1 MTTENKN
8 NDATRLMNDET
19 RFYDNE
25 TALAPESGNQVEDN
39 ARETEYVPESKAAK
53 PARKVDKGNLAA
65 AGIGAV
71 AGGVAGA
78 AVGAHAA
85 GSSKKDIDLKDSDK
99 AEDEKSTDTADDEL
113 VNKDIAPDA
122 TDAEGKTAET
132 AANGE
137 TATDGQAVDVSDNIE
152 HEAAGHAAAPQTVN
166 VEVNINSDGQYQV
179 SGPNPA
185 EAAAKAD
192 PASQIHEAGRQMHE
206 SYATAKEP
214 EATIVEVEPDAPV
227 ADEIPHAHV
236 SDSMS
241 FSEAFAAA
249 RAEVGPGGS
258 FTWHG
263 KVYGTYYKN
272 EWDSMSS
279 EEQRDFQMAAING
292 EHATAPGH
300 EASQANN
307 YAYAKPV
314 EPEPVQDPEPYDEP
328 KGQEV
333 TLVDPEPVSDDE
345 VRVLGIDQ
353 VMDENGQLHEAA
365 LIDFGGNVAMVVD
378 TDGDNVYD
386 VMAADFNGDGEI
398 TPDEINPNIG
408 EAGLTVGDV
417 QDQYMAQEQEDVQF
431 NNECDGLSDSDFD
444 NSADIDAFV

>member
-19 RFYDNE
+19 RLYDNE
-25 TALAPESGNQVEDN
+25 TALAPESGTQVEDN
-39 ARETEYVPESKAAK
+39 APETEYVPESKAAK

-99 AEDEKSTDTADDEL
+99 DEDEKSTDTADDEL

-132 AANGE
+132 AASDE
-137 TATDGQAVDVSDNIE
+137 QAVDVSDNIE

-166 VEVNINSDGQYQV
+166 VEVNINSDSQYQV

-206 SYATAKEP
+206 SYASAKEP
-214 EATIVEVEPDAPV
+214 EATIVEVEPEAPV

-279 EEQRDFQMAAING
+279 QEQRDFQTAAING
-292 EHATAPGH
+292 EHSTAPGH
-300 EASQANN
+300 EASQTNN
-307 YAYAKPV
+307 YAYDKPV
-314 EPEPVQDPEPYDEP
+314 DPVPAEEPYEEP

-353 VMDENGQLHEAA
+353 MMDEDGQLHEAA
-365 LIDFGGNVAMVVD
+365 LIDFGGNMAMVVD

-398 TPDEINPNIG
+398 TSDEINPNFG

-417 QDQYMAQEQEDVQF
+417 QGQYMAQEQEDVQF

>member
-1 MTTENKN
+1 MTIENKN

-19 RFYDNE
+19 RLYDNE

-39 ARETEYVPESKAAK
+39 ASETEYVPESKAAK

-99 AEDEKSTDTADDEL
+99 ADNENASDTADSEL

-122 TDAEGKTAET
+122 TDAEGKTAE
-132 AANGE
+132 AAN
-137 TATDGQAVDVSDNIE
+137 DGQAVDVSENIE

-192 PASQIHEAGRQMHE
+192 PSAQVHEAGRQMHE

-214 EATIVEVEPDAPV
+214 EATIVEVDPEAPV

-279 EEQRDFQMAAING
+279 QEQRDFQMAAING
-292 EHATAPGH
+292 EHSTAPGH

-314 EPEPVQDPEPYDEP
+314 DPVPAEEPYEEP

-353 VMDENGQLHEAA
+353 VMDEDGQLHEAA

-417 QDQYMAQEQEDVQF
+417 QGQYMAQEQEDVQF

>member
-39 ARETEYVPESKAAK
+39 APETEYVPESKAAK
-53 PARKVDKGNLAA
+53 PARKVDKDNLAA

-122 TDAEGKTAET
+122 TDVEGKTAET
-132 AANGE
+132 AASDE
-137 TATDGQAVDVSDNIE
+137 QAVDVSENIE
-152 HEAAGHAAAPQTVN
+152 HEAAGHAAAPQAVN

-214 EATIVEVEPDAPV
+214 EATIVEVDPEAPV
-227 ADEIPHAHV
+227 ADDIPHAHV

-292 EHATAPGH
+292 EHSTAPGH

-314 EPEPVQDPEPYDEP
+314 DPVPAEEPYEEP

-353 VMDENGQLHEAA
+353 VMDEDGQLHEAA

>member
-8 NDATRLMNDET
+8 NDSTRLMNDET
-19 RFYDNE
+19 RYYDNE

-39 ARETEYVPESKAAK
+39 APETEYVPESKAAK

-85 GSSKKDIDLKDSDK
+85 GSSNKNIDLKDSDK
-99 AEDEKSTDTADDEL
+99 AEDEKGTDTADSEL

-122 TDAEGKTAET
+122 TDAEGKTAE
-132 AANGE
+132 A
-137 TATDGQAVDVSDNIE
+137 ATDGQAVDVSENIE

-214 EATIVEVEPDAPV
+214 EATIVEVEPEAPV

-279 EEQRDFQMAAING
+279 QEQRDFQMAAING
-292 EHATAPGH
+292 EHSTAPGH

-314 EPEPVQDPEPYDEP
+314 DPVPAEEPYEEP

-353 VMDENGQLHEAA
+353 VMDEDGQLHEAA

>member
-19 RFYDNE
+19 RLYDNE

-39 ARETEYVPESKAAK
+39 APETEYVPESKAAK

-99 AEDEKSTDTADDEL
+99 ADNENASATADSEL

-122 TDAEGKTAET
+122 TDAESKTAE

-137 TATDGQAVDVSDNIE
+137 TATDGQAVDVSENIE

-214 EATIVEVEPDAPV
+214 EATIVEVDPEEPAV
-227 ADEIPHAHV
+227 DEIPHAHV

-292 EHATAPGH
+292 EHSTAPGH

-314 EPEPVQDPEPYDEP
+314 DPVPAEEPYEEP

-353 VMDENGQLHEAA
+353 VMDEDGQLHEAA

-417 QDQYMAQEQEDVQF
+417 QGQYMAQEQEDVQF

>member
-25 TALAPESGNQVEDN
+25 TALAPEAGNQVEDN
-39 ARETEYVPESKAAK
+39 ARETEYVHESKAAK

-132 AANGE
+132 AASDE
-137 TATDGQAVDVSDNIE
+137 QAVDVSDNIE

-214 EATIVEVEPDAPV
+214 EATIVEVEPEAPV

-300 EASQANN
+300 EASQSNN

-314 EPEPVQDPEPYDEP
+314 DPVPAEEPYDEP
-328 KGQEV
+328 KGHEV

-353 VMDENGQLHEAA
+353 VMDEDGQLHEAA

-417 QDQYMAQEQEDVQF
+417 QGQYMAQEQEDVQF

>member
-19 RFYDNE
+19 RLYDNE

-39 ARETEYVPESKAAK
+39 APETEYVPESKAAK

-99 AEDEKSTDTADDEL
+99 ADDENASDTADSEL

-122 TDAEGKTAET
+122 TDTEGKTAE

-137 TATDGQAVDVSDNIE
+137 TATDGQAVDVSENIE
-152 HEAAGHAAAPQTVN
+152 HEAADHAAAPQTVN

-214 EATIVEVEPDAPV
+214 EATIVEVDPEPPV

-292 EHATAPGH
+292 EHSTAPGH

-314 EPEPVQDPEPYDEP
+314 DPVPAEEPYEEP

-353 VMDENGQLHEAA
+353 VMDEDGQLHEAA

-417 QDQYMAQEQEDVQF
+417 QGQYMAQEQEDVQF

>member
-19 RFYDNE
+19 RYYDNE

-39 ARETEYVPESKAAK
+39 ARETEYVPKSKAAK
-53 PARKVDKGNLAA
+53 PARKVDKGNLAV

-99 AEDEKSTDTADDEL
+99 DEDEKSTDTADDEL

-132 AANGE
+132 SASDE
-137 TATDGQAVDVSDNIE
+137 QAVDVSDNIE

-206 SYATAKEP
+206 SYASAKEP
-214 EATIVEVEPDAPV
+214 EATIVEVEPEAPV

-314 EPEPVQDPEPYDEP
+314 EPVQEPEPYEEP

-353 VMDENGQLHEAA
+353 VMDEDGQLHEAA

>member
-8 NDATRLMNDET
+8 NDATRLINDET
-19 RFYDNE
+19 RLYDNE
-25 TALAPESGNQVEDN
+25 TALAPESGTQVEDN
-39 ARETEYVPESKAAK
+39 APETEYVPESKAAK

-99 AEDEKSTDTADDEL
+99 DEDEKSTDTADDEL

-122 TDAEGKTAET
+122 TDAEGKTADV
-132 AANGE
+132 AAS
-137 TATDGQAVDVSDNIE
+137 DGQAVDVSENIE

-206 SYATAKEP
+206 SYASAKEP
-214 EATIVEVEPDAPV
+214 EATIVEVEPEAPV

-279 EEQRDFQMAAING
+279 QEQRDFQTAAING

-314 EPEPVQDPEPYDEP
+314 DPEPVQEPEPYDEP
-328 KGQEV
+328 KGHEV

-353 VMDENGQLHEAA
+353 VMDEDGQLHEAA

>member
-39 ARETEYVPESKAAK
+39 APETEYVPESKAAK

-122 TDAEGKTAET
+122 TDAEGKTADV

-152 HEAAGHAAAPQTVN
+152 HDAAGHAAAPQTVN

-214 EATIVEVEPDAPV
+214 EATIVEVEPEAPV

-314 EPEPVQDPEPYDEP
+314 DPVPAEEPYEEP

-353 VMDENGQLHEAA
+353 VMDEDGQLHEAA

>member
-25 TALAPESGNQVEDN
+25 TALAPEAGNQVEDN
-39 ARETEYVPESKAAK
+39 ACETEYVPESKAAK

-132 AANGE
+132 AASDE
-137 TATDGQAVDVSDNIE
+137 QAVDVSDNIE

-192 PASQIHEAGRQMHE
+192 PSAQVHEAGRQMHE

-214 EATIVEVEPDAPV
+214 EAPV

-314 EPEPVQDPEPYDEP
+314 EPEPVQDPEPYEEP

-353 VMDENGQLHEAA
+353 VMDEDGQLHEAA

>member
-1 MTTENKN
+1 MTIENKN

-19 RFYDNE
+19 RLYDNE

-39 ARETEYVPESKAAK
+39 APETEYVPESKAAK

-99 AEDEKSTDTADDEL
+99 AEDENASDTTDSEL

-122 TDAEGKTAET
+122 TDAEGKTAE
-132 AANGE
+132 AAN
-137 TATDGQAVDVSDNIE
+137 DGQAVDVSENIE
-152 HEAAGHAAAPQTVN
+152 HEAAAPQTVN

-214 EATIVEVEPDAPV
+214 EATIVEVDPEAPV

-292 EHATAPGH
+292 EHSTAPGH

-314 EPEPVQDPEPYDEP
+314 DPVPAEEPYEEP

-353 VMDENGQLHEAA
+353 VMDEDGQLHEAA

-417 QDQYMAQEQEDVQF
+417 QGQYMAQEQEDVQF

>member
-39 ARETEYVPESKAAK
+39 APETEYVPESKAAK
-53 PARKVDKGNLAA
+53 PARKVDKDNLAA

-122 TDAEGKTAET
+122 TDVEGKTAET
-132 AANGE
+132 AASDE
-137 TATDGQAVDVSDNIE
+137 QAVDVSENIE
-152 HEAAGHAAAPQTVN
+152 HEAAGHAAAPQAVN

-214 EATIVEVEPDAPV
+214 EATIVEVEPEAPV
-227 ADEIPHAHV
+227 ADDIPHAHV

-292 EHATAPGH
+292 EHSTAPGH

-314 EPEPVQDPEPYDEP
+314 DPVPAEEPYEEP

-353 VMDENGQLHEAA
+353 VMDEDGQLHEAA

>member
-19 RFYDNE
+19 RYYDNE

-39 ARETEYVPESKAAK
+39 ARETEYVPKSKAAK

-132 AANGE
+132 AASDE
-137 TATDGQAVDVSDNIE
+137 QAVDVSDNIE
-152 HEAAGHAAAPQTVN
+152 HDAAGHAAAPQTVN

-214 EATIVEVEPDAPV
+214 EATIVEVEPEAPV

-300 EASQANN
+300 EASQSNN

-328 KGQEV
+328 KGHEV

-353 VMDENGQLHEAA
+353 VMDEDGQLHEAA